1 MKKWLLI
8 VIVLLFVPYLYRPY
22 ALNLDGD
29 TMTQLM
35 DIVRLIDARWSFL
48 LDPSAAYANPLV
60 QVLVV
65 FHGIYRHVIL
75 FPILYILDAL
85 GMGIREATLGVVFV
99 GMGVVLTLIMYRLMK
114 SIIGSERAWWWTALF
129 AVIPIYALQV
139 KGAWWHLFIYT
150 FFLAGMAAEHRY
162 LTEKKPQGYAWFC
175 IAVGAYTLAD
185 PAFVFGY
192 LWFALYAAV
201 YFLRE
206 EGSVR
211 RALYA
216 FWRML
221 RQWWTLVPVFILV

>member
-1 MKKWLLI
+1 MKKCLLI

-35 DIVRLIDARWSFL
+35 DIVRLIDARWSFS

-99 GMGVVLTLIMYRLMK
+99 GMGVVLTLILYRLMK

-150 FFLAGMAAEHRY
+150 FFWREWRQNIAILPKKSRRGMRGFVSRSARIR
-162 LTEKKPQGYAWFC
+162 LLIRRLCSGICGLRSMRRFFFC
-175 IAVGAYTLAD
+175 ARREASVARCTH
-185 PAFVFGY
+185 FGGCSDSGGR
-192 LWFALYAAV
+192 LYR
-201 YFLRE
+201 FL
-206 EGSVR
+206 
-211 RALYA
+211 
-216 FWRML
+216 F
-221 RQWWTLVPVFILV
+221 